1 MEDKFKKEK
10 EGSKHVMK
18 KGKVKNKDQS
28 FFFFFS
34 KFENVVHIWALLALS
49 YVLFLIF
56 PN

>member
-1 MEDKFKKEK
+1 MEKFKKEK